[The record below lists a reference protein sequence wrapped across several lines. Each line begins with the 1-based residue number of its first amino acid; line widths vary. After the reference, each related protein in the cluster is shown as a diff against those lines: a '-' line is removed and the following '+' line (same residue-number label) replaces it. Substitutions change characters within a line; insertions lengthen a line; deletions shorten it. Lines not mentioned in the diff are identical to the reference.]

1 MFSQIPL
8 FQLAERRLA
17 WTGERQK
24 LLAQNIANLDT
35 PHWTGRDVAPFAASL
50 RGASLRGMG
59 GGADVALART
69 DGGHL
74 APRHTA
80 STASGAKAGE
90 RAPDGNG
97 VSLDDQLTR
106 IAENDAAHELT
117 ADLYRKYLGMF
128 RTALGR

>member
-17 WTGERQK
+17 WVDARQRV
-24 LLAQNIANLDT
+24 LAQNIANIDT
-35 PHWTGRDVAPFAASL
+35 PHWAGRDVAPFAASL
-50 RGASLRGMG
+50 RGLAA
-59 GGADVALART
+59 GGALEVART
-69 DGGHL
+69 AEGHL
-74 APRHTA
+74 APKHAGGTNGK
-80 STASGAKAGE
+80 SDIGE
-90 RAPDGNG
+90 RAPDGNS

-106 IAENDAAHELT
+106 IAETDAAHELT

>member
-17 WTGERQK
+17 WVDARQRV
-24 LLAQNIANLDT
+24 LAQNIANIDT
-35 PHWTGRDVAPFAASL
+35 PHWAGRDVAPFAATL
-50 RGASLRGMG
+50 RGTAA
-59 GGADVALART
+59 GGALEVART
-69 DGGHL
+69 AEGHL
-74 APRHTA
+74 APKPTGGA
-80 STASGAKAGE
+80 SSAAIGE
-90 RAPDGNG
+90 RAPDGNS

-106 IAENDAAHELT
+106 IAETDAAHELT

>member
-17 WTGERQK
+17 WADARQR
-24 LLAQNIANLDT
+24 LLAQNIANIDT

-50 RGASLRGMG
+50 RGH
-59 GGADVALART
+59 GANGSDLVMART
-69 DGGHL
+69 AEGHL
-74 APRHTA
+74 VPKA
-80 STASGAKAGE
+80 SATGAGRTPAGE
-90 RAPDGNG
+90 RAPDGNS

-106 IAENDAAHELT
+106 IAETESAHELT
-117 ADLYRKYLGMF
+117 ADLYRKYIGMF